1 MFLPTDNFVRN
12 TMVSAKLMKTFCSQK
27 FPPCFSH
34 FNFGVETPRAIPFL
48 TEPLILGSLNP
59 LLTGM
64 FLRIESFL
72 LIFPGLPPRLSA
84 AFIWEQKKQIYYS
97 SLELANS
104 MCRGTA

>member
-12 TMVSAKLMKTFCSQK
+12 TMFSAKLMKTLCSQK
-27 FPPCFSH
+27 FLPCFSH
-34 FNFGVETPRAIPFL
+34 FNFGVEALWALPFL
-48 TEPLILGSLNP
+48 TEPLTSGSLNL

-84 AFIWEQKKQIYYS
+84 AFIWERKK
-97 SLELANS
+97 
-104 MCRGTA
+104 